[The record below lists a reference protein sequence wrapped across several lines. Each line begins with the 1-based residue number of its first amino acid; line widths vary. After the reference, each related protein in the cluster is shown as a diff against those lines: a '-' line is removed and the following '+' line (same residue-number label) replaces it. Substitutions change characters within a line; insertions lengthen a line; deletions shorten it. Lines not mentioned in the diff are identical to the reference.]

1 MVQLIKLE
9 IEGFGKFDKG
19 KVINFDNGIN
29 FITGL
34 NEAGKSTIIEAIM
47 ASIFKYT
54 KTQIEPF
61 LSWKNKDICRTTL
74 TYKIDKGDVF
84 GIISDYKSGKRRL
97 ERLEKGKVK
106 EIATV
111 DKNID
116 PYLKEHFGFDD
127 KKVFENTAF
136 IRQSQMAILE
146 DNSVR
151 NKIKDMIEEVF
162 AGRSEASA
170 TKALSKIKKIAK
182 DSSKE
187 IDMLEDGKRELKEKL
202 KSAEETKEKIGSES
216 ISYEKTTKELG
227 EKSEKLNKLKEN
239 QKRFQEKEVLTQEQ
253 ESLNEKI
260 KKIDKVIVGIKENLK
275 KKDSV
280 IEKLEKYE
288 GYNKISDSDFED
300 IKKSIKDIEKSE
312 TTLSTLKKSS
322 RKKKVVEEKLNLPYV
337 ILFIFGLLL
346 SIILIGIPLA
356 IYAYK
361 RMKIKEEKEI
371 TDEDKEAEIAEVT
384 EKISSTNDNLITKC
398 KGIKDFNI
406 NTFPDDFSK
415 YTKLLEENK
424 HLSTSINELAKAE
437 LEKNEVEKNEEENLR
452 KIKAKKNDYLNK
464 LTITQNNLKKYKLL
478 TFRQED
484 FDELEVLDKRVEE
497 LKRIHTEL
505 KTSIKTTTS
514 LVESPEE
521 IREKLDAIEE
531 NKLNFVKKIE
541 EHELAAKFLEMAET
555 QVHHKFTPAI
565 EKNSKPLLKEITN
578 ERYSDLK
585 IDEET
590 LDIKV
595 KAPEINDYVDVF
607 FLSQGARDQLY
618 FTLRAVMS
626 DLLGKDTNIPLILDD
641 PFHNFDDTRLK
652 KTIDAIK
659 QLAKNKQ
666 IILISHRPYHKE
678 FNNFSNN
685 NITL

>member
-9 IEGFGKFDKG
+9 VEGFGKFDKE
-19 KVINFDNGIN
+19 KVISFGNGIN

-34 NEAGKSTIIEAIM
+34 NEVGKSTILEAIL

-54 KTQIEPF
+54 KSQIGPF
-61 LSWKNKDICRTTL
+61 FSWKNKNICRTAL
-74 TYKIDKGDVF
+74 TYKTDKDGTF
-84 GIISDYKSGKRRL
+84 RIISDYKSGKRRL
-97 ERLEKGKVK
+97 EKIEKTKTK
-106 EIATV
+106 EIAAV
-111 DKNID
+111 DKNIN

-127 KKVFENTAF
+127 KKAFENTAF

-170 TKALSKIKKIAK
+170 TKALAKIRKAVK
-182 DSSKE
+182 DCTKE
-187 IDMLEDGKRELKEKL
+187 IDDFGTERDELKDKL

-216 ISYEKTTKELG
+216 MSYEKTTKELG

-239 QKRFQEKEVLTQEQ
+239 QKRFQEKEGLMQEQ

-260 KKIDKVIVGIKENLK
+260 KKIDKVIVGIKENIK

-280 IEKLEKYE
+280 AEKFEKYK
-288 GYNKISDSDFED
+288 GYDKISDSDFED

-337 ILFIFGLLL
+337 ILFILGLLL
-346 SIILIGIPLA
+346 SVILIGIPLA

-371 TDEDKEAEIAEVT
+371 TDEDKEAEIVELT
-384 EKISSTNDNLITKC
+384 EKISSTNKNLITKC
-398 KGIKDFNI
+398 RGIKDFNI
-406 NTFPDDFSK
+406 NSFPDDFNK
-415 YTKLLEENK
+415 YNKLLEENK

-437 LEKNEVEKNEEENLR
+437 LEKSEVEKDEEENLR
-452 KIKAKKNDYLNK
+452 KIEAKKNDYLNK
-464 LTITQNNLKKYKLL
+464 ITITQNNLKKYKLL
-478 TFRQED
+478 TFKQED
-484 FDELEVLDKRVEE
+484 FDELDPLDKRVEE
-497 LKRIHTEL
+497 LKRIYTEL

-521 IREKLDAIEE
+521 IKEKLDVIDE
-531 NKLNFVKKIE
+531 NKLNLLKKIE
-541 EHELAAKFLEMAET
+541 EHEIAAKFLELAET

-565 EKNSKPLLKEITN
+565 EKNSKPILKEITN

-585 IDEET
+585 IEEET

-595 KAPEINDYVDVF
+595 KAPETKEYVDIF

-618 FTLRAVMS
+618 FTLRTVMS

-678 FNNFSNN
+678 FKNFCENV
-685 NITL
+685 IEL

>member
-1 MVQLIKLE
+1 M
-9 IEGFGKFDKG
+9 EGFGKFDKE
-19 KVINFDNGIN
+19 KIINFNSGIN

-34 NEAGKSTIIEAIM
+34 NEVGKSTILEAIM
-47 ASIFKYT
+47 ASIFRYT

-61 LSWKNKDICRTTL
+61 FCWKNKDTCRAAL
-74 TYKIDKGDVF
+74 TYKTDKGKTF
-84 GIISDYKSGKRRL
+84 RIISDYKSEKRRL
-97 ERLEKGKVK
+97 EKIEKSKAK
-106 EIATV
+106 EIATMN
-111 DKNID
+111 KNID
-116 PYLKEHFGFDD
+116 PYVKEHFGFDD

-146 DNSVR
+146 DNSVK

-170 TKALSKIKKIAK
+170 TKALQKIKKISK

-187 IDMLEDGKRELKEKL
+187 IDILEDKQRELKDKL

-216 ISYEKTTKELG
+216 MSYEKTTKELG

-239 QKRFQEKEVLTQEQ
+239 QKRFQEKEDLTQEQ

-260 KKIDKVIVGIKENLK
+260 RKIDKVIVGIKENLN
-275 KKDSV
+275 KKDIV
-280 IEKLEKYE
+280 AEKLERYK
-288 GYNKISDSDFED
+288 GYDKISDLDFED

-337 ILFIFGLLL
+337 ILFILGLLL

-371 TDEDKEAEIAEVT
+371 IDEDKEAEIIGLT
-384 EKISSTNDNLITKC
+384 EKISSTNKNLIPKC
-398 KGIKDFNI
+398 EGIKDFNI
-406 NTFPDDFSK
+406 NSFPDEFNK

-424 HLSTSINELAKAE
+424 HFSTSINELAKAE
-437 LEKNEVEKNEEENLR
+437 LERGEVEKDEEENLR
-452 KIKAKKNDYLNK
+452 KIEAKKNDYLNK
-464 LTITQNNLKKYKLL
+464 ITITQNNLKKYVLL
-478 TFRQED
+478 AFKQED
-484 FDELEVLDKRVEE
+484 FDELEELDKCVEE
-497 LKRIHTEL
+497 LKTIHTEL

-521 IREKLDAIEE
+521 IKEKIDVIEE
-531 NKLNFVKKIE
+531 NKLNLLKKIE
-541 EHELAAKFLEMAET
+541 EHEIAAKFLELAET
-555 QVHHKFTPAI
+555 QVHQKFTPAI
-565 EKNSKPLLKEITN
+565 EKNSKPILKKITN
-578 ERYSDLK
+578 NRYSDLK
-585 IDEET
+585 IEEET

-595 KAPEINDYVDVF
+595 KAPETKEYVDIF
-607 FLSQGARDQLY
+607 FLSQGARDQFY
-618 FTLRAVMS
+618 FTLRTVMS
-626 DLLGKDTNIPLILDD
+626 DLLGSDTNIPLILDD
-641 PFHNFDDTRLK
+641 PFHNFDDSRLK

-659 QLAKNKQ
+659 QISKTKQ
-666 IILISHRPYHKE
+666 IILISHRPYHQE
-678 FNNFSNN
+678 FKNLNA
-685 NITL
+685 TVMELK

>member
-9 IEGFGKFDKG
+9 IEGFGKFDKE
-19 KVINFDNGIN
+19 KIINFEEGIN

-34 NEAGKSTIIEAIM
+34 NEAGKSTILEAIM

-54 KTQIEPF
+54 KTQIEQF
-61 LSWKNKDICRTTL
+61 YCWNNSNVCRTAL
-74 TYKIDKGDVF
+74 TYKIDKGDTF
-84 GIISDYKSGKRRL
+84 RIISDYKSGKRRL
-97 ERLEKGKVK
+97 EKLEKSKVK

-170 TKALSKIKKIAK
+170 TKSLSKIKKISK

-187 IDMLEDGKRELKEKL
+187 IDILEDEQRELKDKL

-216 ISYEKTTKELG
+216 MSYEKTTKELG

-239 QKRFQEKEVLTQEQ
+239 QKRFQEKEGLMQEQ

-260 KKIDKVIVGIKENLK
+260 KKIDKVIVGIKENIK

-280 IEKLEKYE
+280 AEKFEKYK
-288 GYNKISDSDFED
+288 GYDKISDSDFED

-337 ILFIFGLLL
+337 ILFILGLLL
-346 SIILIGIPLA
+346 SVILIGIPLA

-371 TDEDKEAEIAEVT
+371 TDEDKEAEIVELT
-384 EKISSTNDNLITKC
+384 EKISSTNKNLITKC
-398 KGIKDFNI
+398 RGIKDFNI
-406 NTFPDDFSK
+406 NSFPDDFNK
-415 YTKLLEENK
+415 YNKLLEENK

-437 LEKNEVEKNEEENLR
+437 LEKSEVEKDEEENLR
-452 KIKAKKNDYLNK
+452 KIEAKKNDYLNK
-464 LTITQNNLKKYKLL
+464 ITITQNNLKKYKLL
-478 TFRQED
+478 TFKQED
-484 FDELEVLDKRVEE
+484 FDELEELDKRVEE
-497 LKRIHTEL
+497 LKRIYTEL

-521 IREKLDAIEE
+521 IKEKLDAIEE
-531 NKLNFVKKIE
+531 NKLNLLKKIE
-541 EHELAAKFLEMAET
+541 EHEIAAKFLELAET

-565 EKNSKPLLKEITN
+565 EKNSKPILKEITN

-585 IDEET
+585 IEEET

-595 KAPEINDYVDVF
+595 KAPETKEYVDIF

-618 FTLRAVMS
+618 FTLRTVMS
-626 DLLGKDTNIPLILDD
+626 DLLGGNTNIPLILDD
-641 PFHNFDDTRLK
+641 PFHNFDDSRLK
-652 KTIDAIK
+652 KTIEAIK
-659 QLAKNKQ
+659 QISKTKQ
-666 IILISHRPYHKE
+666 IILISHRPYHQE
-678 FNNFSNN
+678 FKKFSNTT
-685 NITL
+685 ITL

>member
-9 IEGFGKFDKG
+9 IEGFGKFDKE
-19 KVINFDNGIN
+19 KTINFDNGIN

-34 NEAGKSTIIEAIM
+34 NESGKSTILEAIM

-61 LSWKNKDICRTTL
+61 FCWKNNEACKTAL
-74 TYKIDKGDVF
+74 TYKTDKGDTF
-84 GIISDYKSGKRRL
+84 RIISDYKSGKRRL
-97 ERLEKGKVK
+97 EKIEKTKVK
-106 EIATV
+106 EIATI

-170 TKALSKIKKIAK
+170 TKALSKMKKIAK

-187 IDMLEDGKRELKEKL
+187 VNVLEEEQRELKDKL

-216 ISYEKTTKELG
+216 LSYEKTTKELG
-227 EKSEKLNKLKEN
+227 EKSEKLIKLKEN
-239 QKRFQEKEVLTQEQ
+239 QKRFQEKESLTQEQ
-253 ESLNEKI
+253 DSLNEKI
-260 KKIDKVIVGIKENLK
+260 KKIDKVIAGIKENLK
-275 KKDSV
+275 KKDNV
-280 IEKLEKYE
+280 AEKIEKYK
-288 GYNKISDSDFED
+288 GYDKISDSDFED
-300 IKKSIKDIEKSE
+300 IKKIIKEIEKSD
-312 TTLSTLKKSS
+312 TTLTTLKKSN
-322 RKKKVVEEKLNLPYV
+322 RKKKVVEEKLNPFYV
-337 ILFIFGLLL
+337 ILFILGLLL

-361 RMKIKEEKEI
+361 RMKIKDEKEI
-371 TDEDKEAEIAEVT
+371 TDEDKETEISELT
-384 EKISSTNDNLITKC
+384 EKIASMNKNLITKC

-406 NTFPDDFSK
+406 NSFLDDFSK
-415 YTKLLEENK
+415 YIKLLEENK
-424 HLSTSINELAKAE
+424 HLSTSIMELAKAE
-437 LEKNEVEKNEEENLR
+437 LEKNEIEKDEEENLR
-452 KIKAKKNDYLNK
+452 RIESKKNDYLNK

-478 TFRQED
+478 SFKQED
-484 FDELEVLDKRVEE
+484 FDELEPLDKRVEE

-521 IREKLDAIEE
+521 IKEKLDVIEE
-531 NKLNFVKKIE
+531 NKLNILKRIE
-541 EHELAAKFLEMAET
+541 EHEFATKFLELAET
-555 QVHHKFTPAI
+555 QVHQKFTPAI

-578 ERYSDLK
+578 EKYSDLK
-585 IDEET
+585 IEEET

-595 KAPEINDYVDVF
+595 KAPEIKEYVDVF
-607 FLSQGARDQLY
+607 YLSQGARDQLY
-618 FTLRAVMS
+618 FTLRTIMS
-626 DLLGKDTNIPLILDD
+626 DLLSGNTNIPLILDD
-641 PFHNFDDTRLK
+641 PFHNFDESRLK

-659 QLAKNKQ
+659 QISKNKQ
-666 IILISHRPYHKE
+666 IIIISHRPYHQE
-678 FNNFSNN
+678 FKKFSSTT
-685 NITL
+685 ITL

>member
-1 MVQLIKLE
+1 MVHLIKLE
-9 IEGFGKFDKG
+9 IEGFGKFDKE
-19 KVINFDNGIN
+19 KTINFGSGIN

-34 NEAGKSTIIEAIM
+34 NESGKSTILEAIM

-54 KTQIEPF
+54 KTQIDPF
-61 LSWKNKDICRTTL
+61 FCWKNNNICRTGL
-74 TYKIDKGDVF
+74 TYQTDKGDIFRIIADHKSGRRRLEKIDKN
-84 GIISDYKSGKRRL
+84 KP
-97 ERLEKGKVK
+97 K
-106 EIATV
+106 EIATI
-111 DKNID
+111 DKNIE

-162 AGRSEASA
+162 VGRSEASA

-182 DSSKE
+182 DSLKDIAS
-187 IDMLEDGKRELKEKL
+187 LEVGHTQLKEKL
-202 KSAEETKEKIGSES
+202 TSAEETKEKIGSQS
-216 ISYEKTTKELG
+216 TSYETITKELG
-227 EKSEKLNKLKEN
+227 EKSEKLNRLKEN
-239 QKRFQEKEVLTQEQ
+239 QKGFQAKEVLTQEQ

-260 KKIDKVIVGIKENLK
+260 KKIDQVLVGIKENLK
-275 KKDSV
+275 KKESV
-280 IEKLEKYE
+280 VEKIEKYK
-288 GYNKISDSDFED
+288 GYDKISDSDFED
-300 IKKSIKDIEKSE
+300 IKKSIKGIEKSE
-312 TTLSTLKKSS
+312 TTLSTLKKSN

-356 IYAYK
+356 MYAYK

-371 TDEDKEAEIAEVT
+371 TDEDKEVEIAELI
-384 EKISSTNDNLITKC
+384 EEISSTNDKLITKC
-398 KGIKDFNI
+398 KVIKDFNI

-415 YTKLLEENK
+415 YSKLLGDNK
-424 HLSTSINELAKAE
+424 HLSMSINDLAKAE

-452 KIKAKKNDYLNK
+452 KIEAKKNDYLNK

-478 TFRQED
+478 TFNQED

-505 KTSIKTTTS
+505 KTSIKTTIS

-521 IREKLDAIEE
+521 IRENIDSIEE
-531 NKLNFVKKIE
+531 KIDNLNKKIK
-541 EHELAAKFLEMAET
+541 EHDIAANFLELAEA
-555 QVHHKFTPAI
+555 QVRLKFTPSM

-585 IDEET
+585 IEEDT
-590 LDIKV
+590 LDIKILV
-595 KAPEINDYVDVF
+595 PETKEYVDVF
-607 FLSQGARDQLY
+607 YLSQGAKDQLY
-618 FTLRAVMS
+618 FTLRTVMS
-626 DLLGKDTNIPLILDD
+626 DLLGGNINIPLILDD
-641 PFHNFDDTRLK
+641 PFHNFDDSRLK
-652 KTIDAIK
+652 KTIKAIE
-659 QLAKNKQ
+659 QISKNKQ
-666 IILISHRPYHKE
+666 IILISHRAYHQE
-678 FNNFSNN
+678 FKNFSTT
-685 NITL
+685 IISL